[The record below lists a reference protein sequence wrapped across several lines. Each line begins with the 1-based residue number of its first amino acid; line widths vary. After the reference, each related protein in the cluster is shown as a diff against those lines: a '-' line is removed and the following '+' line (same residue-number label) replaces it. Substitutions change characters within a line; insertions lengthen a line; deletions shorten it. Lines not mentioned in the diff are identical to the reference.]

1 MGARG
6 LNFAPFDS
14 LAAIRDMALVASEGD
29 VSGRSLRSTGGELEL
44 TSSPDVRERYEVA
57 GG

>member
-14 LAAIRDMALVASEGD
+14 LAAIRDMALVASEVD
-29 VSGRSLRSTGGELEL
+29 VGSNSLRSSGDELEL
-44 TSSPDVRERYEVA
+44 TSSPDVRDMK
-57 GG
+57 